1 MARVSTRSFL
11 FFRLSPAEEQQHKCY
26 LLRQGEIRKRIDA
39 YSNQSKF
46 KQLINKIYSVSY
58 PVQIIQNIASDIF
71 SGSTPVAKGNAYIEP
86 PNGVRFLRSGEI
98 TEDGEVTSMGEVH
111 ITEEVHNGLL
121 RRSQLNSGDV
131 LIAIVG
137 ATIGSVGVYER
148 NKPSNINQAI
158 AVVRLRDKEI
168 LPKYLCY
175 YLKSNIGQGLLDFFK
190 RPVARANINL
200 EEISEIPVLIPPR
213 EIQLSLVA
221 AMDEERSHRKQKL
234 AESDALLSSLD
245 QFILDTLNFR
255 LPPSDDRKVYATTLS
270 QMIGDRIDPYSNK
283 PYFQKLFNAI
293 QNSQHN
299 VLTLSELSI
308 RIFSGTTPL
317 AKGDAYVEP
326 PNGVRFIRS
335 GEITTEGT
343 VTLTSEVHISDEI
356 HTGKMK
362 SSQLQ
367 KGDLLI
373 AIVGA
378 TIGSVGIYNLDQSA
392 NINQAIASVR
402 LDNKEVLGEYIC
414 WYLKSSIGQRLLDYF
429 KRPVARANIN
439 LTEVGEIPIIIP
451 NLQTQET
458 IITEVYNRR
467 SEAQRLRSEAETGWQ
482 IAKQWFEDQLLGGS

>member
-1 MARVSTRSFL
+1 
-11 FFRLSPAEEQQHKCY
+11 
-26 LLRQGEIRKRIDA
+26 
-39 YSNQSKF
+39 
-46 KQLINKIYSVSY
+46 
-58 PVQIIQNIASDIF
+58 
-71 SGSTPVAKGNAYIEP
+71 
-86 PNGVRFLRSGEI
+86 
-98 TEDGEVTSMGEVH
+98 
-111 ITEEVHNGLL
+111 
-121 RRSQLNSGDV
+121 
-131 LIAIVG
+131 
-137 ATIGSVGVYER
+137 
-148 NKPSNINQAI
+148 
-158 AVVRLRDKEI
+158 
-168 LPKYLCY
+168 
-175 YLKSNIGQGLLDFFK
+175 
-190 RPVARANINL
+190 
-200 EEISEIPVLIPPR
+200 
-213 EIQLSLVA
+213 
-221 AMDEERSHRKQKL
+221 MDEARSHRKQKL

-467 SEAQRLRSEAETGWQ
+467 SEAQRLHSEAETGWQ

>member
-1 MARVSTRSFL
+1 VARVSTRSFL

-221 AMDEERSHRKQKL
+221 AMDEARSHRKQKL
-234 AESDALLSSLD
+234 AESDQLISSID
-245 QFILDTLNFR
+245 AEILKILQINQTINI
-255 LPPSDDRKVYATTLS
+255 PERKYFSV
-270 QMIGDRIDPYSNK
+270 SNSSIK
-283 PYFQKLFNAI
+283 NSRFDAFFFQPHL
-293 QNSQHN
+293 
-299 VLTLSELSI
+299 
-308 RIFSGTTPL
+308 
-317 AKGDAYVEP
+317 
-326 PNGVRFIRS
+326 
-335 GEITTEGT
+335 
-343 VTLTSEVHISDEI
+343 ISA
-356 HTGKMK
+356 
-362 SSQLQ
+362 
-367 KGDLLI
+367 DLLI
-373 AIVGA
+373 RNYKSGITELSEILSMEPINGIDSRKYVAFGERYLRVKNIKPFEIKTDDIVYVENNL
-378 TIGSVGIYNLDQSA
+378 SV
-392 NINQAIASVR
+392 
-402 LDNKEVLGEYIC
+402 K
-414 WYLKSSIGQRLLDYF
+414 QR
-429 KRPVARANIN
+429 KIN
-439 LTEVGEIPIIIP
+439 LLENDILITRKGSFGICTKVDKSVTDCLISSEIILLRISKTSPYEVDFLVAWLNSGQFKSELHHCLIYLYRIPHSGYDSQDI
-451 NLQTQET
+451 
-458 IITEVYNRR
+458 
-467 SEAQRLRSEAETGWQ
+467 
-482 IAKQWFEDQLLGGS
+482 FEDDC